1 MQKQKNKTTL
11 HSFLTILVVKEHC
24 CYPVQPRN
32 VQVYTTVN
40 FLNIK
45 GMCGY
50 FIKQITYPVQCE

>member
-11 HSFLTILVVKEHC
+11 HSFLTTLVVKEH

-32 VQVYTTVN
+32 VQVYETVS

-45 GMCGY
+45 SMCGY
-50 FIKQITYPVQCE
+50 FIKQITCPVHCG